1 MRELK
6 EEGIEKGIERLLW
19 LFHFIMNTVLVKI
32 MEKYGFE
39 SVYEATWET
48 EFVYLIYRFDCFWE
62 CTALLSTLDSFVNH
76 VQGCGSFWVHTY
88 H

>member
-39 SVYEATWET
+39 SVYEAT
-48 EFVYLIYRFDCFWE
+48 
-62 CTALLSTLDSFVNH
+62 
-76 VQGCGSFWVHTY
+76 
-88 H
+88 